1 MDKPLRPLH
10 RSNSPTFVGDS
21 EIDLNSD
28 PKPNYITNGSDEWS
42 MLSTSESSVFTAFYT
57 LLPKF
62 M

>member
-1 MDKPLRPLH
+1 MDKHLRPLH
-10 RSNSPTFVGDS
+10 RSNSSTFVGDS

-28 PKPNYITNGSDEWS
+28 PKPNDITNTSDEWR